1 MDISII
7 WVFSPLGSR
16 QADKEANQADYDDQ
30 ARDKHPKIDAHD
42 QTAFNSVAFCRL
54 RILKEVARAD
64 QASVHISV
72 EKRQDPSN
80 TTEAAPTFGGSVQH
94 HPRIR
99 AHVLVDVID
108 ASNGKNEASER
119 ELDLPRE
126 HELLSNIRCLTVV
139 LVLNLSVGNV
149 MFAFGH
155 DNIAGFFS

>member
-1 MDISII
+1 M
-7 WVFSPLGSR
+7 GSR
-16 QADKEANQADYDDQ
+16 QAGKEAEQADYDDQ

-72 EKRQDPSN
+72 EKRQDPGN
-80 TTEAAPTFGGSVQH
+80 RTEAARAFAGSVQH
-94 HPRIR
+94 HPRFS
-99 AHVLVDVID
+99 AHVLDDVID
-108 ASNGKNEASER
+108 AANGKNKASEG

-139 LVLNLSVGNV
+139 LLWLNSLL
-149 MFAFGH
+149 
-155 DNIAGFFS
+155 